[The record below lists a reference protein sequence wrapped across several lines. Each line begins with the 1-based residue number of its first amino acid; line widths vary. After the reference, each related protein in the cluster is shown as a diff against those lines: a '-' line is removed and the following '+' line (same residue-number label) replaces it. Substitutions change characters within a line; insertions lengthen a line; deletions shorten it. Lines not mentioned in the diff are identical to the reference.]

1 MMRSWSLVIQGT
13 ILSPAPYRWMM
24 EVRIMT
30 RMLKGKM
37 VEMKMEKTTK
47 RKTLSVMRMMMLR
60 WEGMV
65 MTTTTVEMEWEM
77 QMWMKMTLHILQN
90 IANDESKLKIF
101 FM

>member
-1 MMRSWSLVIQGT
+1 
-13 ILSPAPYRWMM
+13 
-24 EVRIMT
+24 
-30 RMLKGKM
+30 
-37 VEMKMEKTTK
+37 
-47 RKTLSVMRMMMLR
+47 
-60 WEGMV
+60 V